1 MGNFK
6 KIEVVGSTKKEALET
21 APFQILGDAT
31 VAYKNFLKDN
41 VPTDA
46 TLKEFMLAYLQKKT
60 KSAPGLGCYITI
72 ESASKN
78 TKTRCYKIMPV
89 KNEKGTRRYQSTFI
103 VLDKDKKDL
112 GQIVGTMAKAKEY
125 VKELY
130 RNGLT
135 EKVTVKKIKTIKDGE
150 EVVFTAEYS
159 PSVNTKEGKY
169 LVFGIVND

>member
-1 MGNFK
+1 MENFK
-6 KIEVVGSTKKEALET
+6 NLEVVGNTKIEALDKV
-21 APFQILGDAT
+21 PFKIVGDAT

-41 VPTDA
+41 VPTEA
-46 TLKEFMLAYLQKKT
+46 TLKEFMLNYLQKKY

-78 TKTRCYKIMPV
+78 TKTRCYKINPV

-103 VLDKDKKDL
+103 VLNEDKKDL
-112 GQIVGTMAKAKEY
+112 GQIIGTMAKAKEY
-125 VKELY
+125 VKDLY

-135 EKVTVKKIKTIKDGE
+135 EKVTIKKIKTIKDGE

-169 LVFGIVND
+169 MVFGIVNA